1 MYFKSNPG
9 QLQLQI
15 FDQMLWV
22 SDVVIN
28 RHYCTLG
35 ELSLVEIVSL
45 LRRLLASKRSIA
57 ASGATELTAV
67 EDRFSSVLGDERGT

>member
-1 MYFKSNPG
+1 
-9 QLQLQI
+9 
-15 FDQMLWV
+15 ML
-22 SDVVIN
+22 
-28 RHYCTLG
+28 LE

-67 EDRFSSVLGDERGT
+67 EDRLSSVLGDERGT